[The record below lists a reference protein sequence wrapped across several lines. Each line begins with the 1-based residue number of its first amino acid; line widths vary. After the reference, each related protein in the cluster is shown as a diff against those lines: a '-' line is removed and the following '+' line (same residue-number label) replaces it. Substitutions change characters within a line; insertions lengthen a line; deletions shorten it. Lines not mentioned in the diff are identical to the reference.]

1 RGAAFDVIADV
12 RPASPTYGRWFAAEL
27 TAENRRALYVP
38 AGFAHGFQ
46 TLSDDAELFYQM
58 SERYYP
64 ELARGVRWDDAAL
77 GVTWPDCAVRIIS
90 PRDQALP
97 GLPPRPR
104 LLITGATG
112 FVGAACVRR
121 ASELGLATHAVAR
134 SFRGALPAG
143 VTAHAADLLD
153 SEQASNLID
162 AVRPTHLLHLAW
174 IATPGAYWTSPENER
189 WTDASAHLLRRF
201 AEQGGR
207 RAVGAGRRARYD
219 WAKRA

>member
-1 RGAAFDVIADV
+1 CLDEFADHGLNTTWVQCNVSYNRRAGTLRGLHYQADPRPEIKLVRCTRGAAFDVIADV

-58 SERYYP
+58 SERYHP
-64 ELARGVRWDDAAL
+64 ELARGVRWDDRAL
-77 GVTWPDCAVRIIS
+77 GVAWPDCAARVIS

-153 SEQASNLID
+153 AEQTSNLVD

-174 IATPGAYWTSPENER
+174 IA
-189 WTDASAHLLRRF
+189 
-201 AEQGGR
+201 
-207 RAVGAGRRARYD
+207 
-219 WAKRA
+219 